1 MKPSFEKIP
10 TPVDASWSMLNRRL
24 PDDIPFEWHHHP
36 EYELTLTLNSRG
48 HRYVSSDV
56 RLYDDGDLVL
66 LGPNVPHSWCS
77 AERIDPDQPH
87 VALVIWFSQAWA
99 QSLVSLF
106 PELGSLQV
114 LLAAARCAL
123 HFSDEASTELRP
135 IIEAMVAQQGPERL
149 VSLLQVLT
157 RLSRDGEAVRIL
169 PVEQTEPAVSMGED
183 ARLQRVLEHIHAH
196 YVEPLSIPDLAHIAC
211 ISVSAFHRLFRRHT
225 RCTAL
230 DYIARLRIGRAC
242 ALLLQG
248 HMPVSLIAETVGYS
262 SLALFNRQFK
272 AQKGLAPSDFRKR
285 HGHHFR

>member
-106 PELGSLQV
+106 PGWVHCKRCWPPLG
-114 LLAAARCAL
+114 ARCT
-123 HFSDEASTELRP
+123 S
-135 IIEAMVAQQGPERL
+135 AMKLQPSCGP
-149 VSLLQVLT
+149 
-157 RLSRDGEAVRIL
+157 LSRQWWR
-169 PVEQTEPAVSMGED
+169 SK
-183 ARLQRVLEHIHAH
+183 
-196 YVEPLSIPDLAHIAC
+196 
-211 ISVSAFHRLFRRHT
+211 
-225 RCTAL
+225 
-230 DYIARLRIGRAC
+230 GR
-242 ALLLQG
+242 
-248 HMPVSLIAETVGYS
+248 
-262 SLALFNRQFK
+262 
-272 AQKGLAPSDFRKR
+272 SDWFLCCKC
-285 HGHHFR
+285 